1 MQNRK
6 CRFERVIGRVLHR
19 FQCDSVLFYCNNG
32 VASIEAYLSRPMFL
46 EDTNGSMN
54 RATASYEWIVTGK
67 TFHKMRMLA
76 GKEGLFDEKCYL
88 EYDGNKYRFDRLT
101 PYQSLSLSAGYRLL
115 TQKVNETR

>member
-6 CRFERVIGRVLHR
+6 CRFERCVGRVLRR
-19 FQCDSVLFYCNNG
+19 FKCDSVLFYCNNG
-32 VASIEAYLSRPMFL
+32 VANIEAYLSRPMFL
-46 EDTNGSMN
+46 EDTNGSIN

-67 TFHKMRMLA
+67 TFYHMMKLA
-76 GKEGLFDEKCYL
+76 GEKGLFDDKCYL

-101 PYQSLSLSAGYRLL
+101 PYQSLALSAGYRLL